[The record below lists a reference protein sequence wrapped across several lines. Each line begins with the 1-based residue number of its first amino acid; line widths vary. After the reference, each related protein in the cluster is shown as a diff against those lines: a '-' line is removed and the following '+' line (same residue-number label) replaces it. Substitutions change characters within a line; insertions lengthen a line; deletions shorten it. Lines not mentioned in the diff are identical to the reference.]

1 MFVQK
6 KFERPTAERRMKQAN
21 FDKESIRLTYSILFK
36 VTKDIRLAIFQ
47 FKIIHHILPTNATL
61 FRDSLVQKE
70 QCHLCNEKQTLKHL
84 FVTCPFV
91 QTFWT
96 QFSLWWKG
104 KALNSI
110 TLSEQEI
117 IYGFTRDLSCRLG
130 LNLCLIIA
138 CQILHLYCVTKRRRV
153 YLRSLLCYIKESP

>member
-1 MFVQK
+1 
-6 KFERPTAERRMKQAN
+6 MKQAN
-21 FDKESIRLTYSILFK
+21 FDKESIQLTYSIPFK

-84 FVTCPFV
+84 LVTCPFV

-96 QFSLWWKG
+96 QLSLWWKG
-104 KALNSI
+104 KTLNSI

-117 IYGFTRDLSCRLG
+117 IYGFTRDLSSHLS
-130 LNLCLIIA
+130 LNLCLIILPNTTS
-138 CQILHLYCVTKRRRV
+138 ILRHEEKKSISGKPIVLY
-153 YLRSLLCYIKESP
+153 